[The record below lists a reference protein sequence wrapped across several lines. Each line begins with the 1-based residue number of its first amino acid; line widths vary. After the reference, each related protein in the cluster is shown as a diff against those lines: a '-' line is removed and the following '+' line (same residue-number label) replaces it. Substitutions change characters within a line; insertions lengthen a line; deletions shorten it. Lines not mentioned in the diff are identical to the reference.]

1 MSYHMISFVFMYS
14 HLYVIIVFF
23 VYFIFSIKHEYRFI
37 PLLITAQ
44 NIFNIQALQWNSFIQ
59 ATYYNGLTKLPDMRS
74 WN

>member
-44 NIFNIQALQWNSFIQ
+44 KHFQYTGTTVELIYTSHL
-59 ATYYNGLTKLPDMRS
+59 L
-74 WN
+74 